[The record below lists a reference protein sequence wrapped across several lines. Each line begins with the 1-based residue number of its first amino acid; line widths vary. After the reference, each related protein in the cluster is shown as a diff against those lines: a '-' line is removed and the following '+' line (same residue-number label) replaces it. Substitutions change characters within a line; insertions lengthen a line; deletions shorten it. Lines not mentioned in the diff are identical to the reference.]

1 MIALFTTAERQKIEE
16 MAKTNK
22 VADIARALGRST
34 TSIYVELRRGYSA
47 EKAERTAEAESKIFQ
62 KIRKEKRKGNEACF
76 ADRGKRCA
84 ILKTKDCKHCNF
96 FKTPE
101 KFTSDRLKYAELE
114 AEFIRRKEK
123 EKREGKEKNESLQK

>member
-1 MIALFTTAERQKIEE
+1 MIALFSAAERQKIEE

-22 VADIARALGRST
+22 VADIAKTLKRSV

-76 ADRGKRCA
+76 ADQGQRCSV
-84 ILKTKDCKHCNF
+84 LKIKDCKNCSF

-101 KFTSDRLKYAELE
+101 QFTADRLKYAELE
-114 AEFIRRKEK
+114 SEFIKRKEREKRERKEK
-123 EKREGKEKNESLQK
+123 